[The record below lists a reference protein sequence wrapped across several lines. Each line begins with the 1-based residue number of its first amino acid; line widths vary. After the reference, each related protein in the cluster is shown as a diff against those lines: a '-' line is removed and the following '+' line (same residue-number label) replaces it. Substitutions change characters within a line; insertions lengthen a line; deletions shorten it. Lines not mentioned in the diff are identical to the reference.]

1 MSLSRGRARASNPAE
16 KRCASVVPG
25 VSILSSGARRGPL
38 VYTANM
44 RFGPMPKG
52 AGRSWF
58 AGLGVFAL
66 LALAPPALG
75 QDAAELTK
83 ARAAFQQA
91 IELEQAGN
99 WAAAVQRFREVGQ
112 VRMTPQVRFHIA
124 LCEEKLGRLVAA
136 LGGYELA
143 LAQADAVG
151 AEFKAEVESN
161 VTRLRERIP
170 KLVIARGAGAEA
182 ASIELNGVS
191 VGESSIG
198 VEVPQ
203 DPGPH
208 AVTAKAPG
216 YKPFEST
223 VTLEEGQRQTVEIV
237 MEPLPVEETRPP
249 PPSAP
254 PQKIKLVPIIVG
266 GAGAATLLASGVF
279 LVLRQSTLSGL
290 EDACRGDVCPTSERG
305 AYSRLKTYHYA
316 SIVTFGVGVA
326 AVGTAAALLVL
337 DARAKKKHDEETRV
351 TLVPNLSPQLA
362 GASAIVRF

>member
-1 MSLSRGRARASNPAE
+1 
-16 KRCASVVPG
+16 
-25 VSILSSGARRGPL
+25 
-38 VYTANM
+38 
-44 RFGPMPKG
+44 
-52 AGRSWF
+52 
-58 AGLGVFAL
+58 L
-66 LALAPPALG
+66 LAGFGVAVAVAVTSPAFA
-75 QDAAELTK
+75 QDAAELTR

-136 LGGYELA
+136 LGGFELA
-143 LAQADAVG
+143 LSGADSVG
-151 AEFKAEVESN
+151 AEFKAEVEAN

-170 KLVIARGAGAEA
+170 KLVITRGAGAEA

-237 MEPLPVEETRPP
+237 MEPLPVEETKPGV
-249 PPSAP
+249 AP
-254 PQKIKLVPIIVG
+254 AAAPKIKWVPYIVG
-266 GAGAATLLASGVF
+266 GAGGVTLLASGIF
-279 LVLRQSTLSGL
+279 LVLRQGTLSGL
-290 EDACRGDVCPTSERG
+290 EDSCKDGVCPTSERG

-316 SIVTFGVGVA
+316 SIVTFGVGAA
-326 AVGTAAALLVL
+326 AVGTAAVMLVL

-351 TLVPNLSPQLA
+351 TFVPTLSPQLA
-362 GASAIVRF
+362 GAEATVRF